1 MSEERKNRPFPSCLV
16 PLFQSEAWCIVFHMK
31 MSFHSHADKTRFHM
45 KGFARSLALKKRHTI
60 RKWPVVGGAGG
71 TVLASEMKRIGNVVF
86 FEALII

>member
-1 MSEERKNRPFPSCLV
+1 
-16 PLFQSEAWCIVFHMK
+16 
-31 MSFHSHADKTRFHM
+31 M